1 MTNMDR
7 DTIELLVLSIVGTF
21 ALCGLG
27 QAYFWFR
34 HRSSSDA
41 ETETNEREQDS

>member
-1 MTNMDR
+1 MDR
-7 DTIELLVLSIVGTF
+7 DTIELLVLSFVSVF
-21 ALCGLG
+21 AWCGLWE
-27 QAYFWFR
+27 AYFWFR